1 MRVKAF
7 AKRETNPIGI
17 RAHRS
22 MLLPATLGVIIALSA
37 CEQPSQPAI
46 SQTAE
51 SDARPLYTAS
61 VGSTSTLLGRASFA
75 DAFNLKRKTG
85 DWKVRVDSDPLDV
98 AVQTIVFP
106 AGSSSGWHMH
116 PGPVFIMVTQ
126 GQMTFYEADDPTC
139 TPVVRSAG
147 QGYLDSGDHGH
158 IARNE
163 TQLESRNVVTYLA
176 PPGAA
181 LRIDMPAPGN
191 CAF

>member
-1 MRVKAF
+1 MNDNAF
-7 AKRETNPIGI
+7 ANVATRRIGS
-17 RAHRS
+17 RS
-22 MLLPATLGVIIALSA
+22 LLSLVLPTALGLVVTLSA
-37 CEQPSQPAI
+37 CEQPAQPA
-46 SQTAE
+46 SAQSAR
-51 SDARPLYTAS
+51 SDAKPMYTAS
-61 VGSTSTLLGRASFA
+61 VGSTSTLIGRATFA

-85 DWKVRVDSDPLDV
+85 DWKVRVDTDPLDV
-98 AVQTIVFP
+98 AVQTIVFA

-163 TQLESRNVVTYLA
+163 TQAEARNVVTYLA